1 MTFGIVFLNRGL
13 LDGISCDRCGKSL
26 LIDEEVRY
34 QVKVVVQ
41 AAYDPMEISAED
53 LQGTGPESWKSL
65 IKSLENLSAEE
76 AQDQVYREIR
86 FDLCPPC
93 QKIYL
98 TNPIPGTDVSGS
110 SNSSGSGIST

>member
-1 MTFGIVFLNRGL
+1 MCKTENNHNVREHRKKIYSKKFSSPGL
-13 LDGISCDRCGKSL
+13 RIRMFWS
-26 LIDEEVRY
+26 
-34 QVKVVVQ
+34 
-41 AAYDPMEISAED
+41 DPDPVCKIWSDPDPAS
-53 LQGTGPESWKSL
+53 TSK

-110 SNSSGSGIST
+110 SNASGSGIST